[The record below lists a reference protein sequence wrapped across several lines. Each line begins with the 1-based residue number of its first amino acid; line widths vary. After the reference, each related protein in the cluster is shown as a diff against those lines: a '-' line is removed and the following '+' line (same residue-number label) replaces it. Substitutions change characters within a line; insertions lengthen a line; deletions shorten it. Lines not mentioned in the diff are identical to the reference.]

1 MKAKYVMEHH
11 MMGPLLGNLIIIAL
25 SGAITIGCFVAML
38 WMLLRPGETD
48 RRHPKYE
55 ILRDDR

>member
-1 MKAKYVMEHH
+1 MEHH
-11 MMGPLLGNLIIIAL
+11 MMGPLFGNLIIIAV
-25 SGAITIGCFVAML
+25 SGVITIGCFLAMF

-48 RRHPKYE
+48 RHHPKYE

>member
-1 MKAKYVMEHH
+1 MDHH
-11 MMGPLLGNLIIIAL
+11 MAGPLIGNLIIIL
-25 SGAITIGCFVAML
+25 TSGTITIGCFVAMF

-48 RRHPKYE
+48 PHHPKYD